1 MEVGMASRALV
12 ETAWRERLERFA
24 VGRQTVGKWCAQ
36 EGVTPHQYRYW
47 RRRLNGSPRSEAD
60 DGPWVALK
68 VQAPDASCSGSGIT
82 LRIAGAAI
90 DVAPGFDAA
99 LLRGVVQALAD
110 LP

>member
-1 MEVGMASRALV
+1 MASRALV

-24 VGRQTVGKWCAQ
+24 AGRQTVDDWCAR

-47 RRRLNGSPRSEAD
+47 RRRLNGAPLLGAD
-60 DGPWVALK
+60 GGPWVALN
-68 VQAPDASCSGSGIT
+68 VREPDPSCSGSGIT

-90 DVAPGFDAA
+90 DVNPGFDPA

-110 LP
+110 LR